1 MAIHLSNAIHL
12 LVKPKS
18 ENILSLKLYSYS
30 WKYSYLYFF
39 FAFFFANLQLL
50 DIL

>member
-1 MAIHLSNAIHL
+1 MAIHLSNATHL

-18 ENILSLKLYSYS
+18 ENILSLKLYSS